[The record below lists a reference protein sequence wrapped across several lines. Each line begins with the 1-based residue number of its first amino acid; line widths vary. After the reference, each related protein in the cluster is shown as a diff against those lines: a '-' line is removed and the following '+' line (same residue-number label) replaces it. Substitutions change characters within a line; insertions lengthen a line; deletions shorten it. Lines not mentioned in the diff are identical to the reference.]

1 MSRGE
6 GRYYASLMQHDRK
19 AQTGKFH
26 LIFVRFTTIIQPE
39 QRTQVMKNMVTILL
53 LGVLMIS
60 GAVSADVDT
69 GLVAYYCFD
78 DASNLGKDCSTNGNN
93 GTVEGSVTASTGF
106 AGGAASFG
114 GYYNSGAIHVPNS
127 SSLQFTGDFS
137 VAHAVKLSGLDGMD
151 GWGNYKSPL
160 NYDAD
165 PPFFLVFIKG
175 EYALSTML
183 TTDIRNESIYYYSSF
198 NPSPGLI
205 EGYSINEW
213 ANIVY
218 VYSNSEHTAKVFING
233 RLVSTHDVSI
243 NITNVNSEDIYI
255 GRNQSYWHPM
265 NGAIDEMRIYNR
277 ALTDAEVL
285 QLAAPNDSADSGSI
299 NVSDVLSSHG
309 ITDIL
314 FNGSDVFV
322 LATVKSPDGVYR
334 VDPDGTRAY
343 KSSLKIVRFNKDS
356 NSYQSVVIGEVWPNG
371 DPTSGHGALYL
382 SGDYL
387 YAFKNSKD
395 DGNGYAQSGSI
406 YKINVSDPAMIS
418 LESESK
424 LFSASNWGWWPV
436 FKSSSVLSHFS
447 FAGYYRY
454 ENTSNLGSVLPSVMQ
469 QEYADAVAAHSQGL
483 VLANEAD
490 TMGASSRPNVIS
502 RIQALMGEQQTTFSL
517 AIKKSGTGSGSV
529 TSKDGKINCG
539 TICAA
544 DFDNGSSVILTATPD
559 TKSGSTFSGWSG
571 ACTNKTGDC
580 TVKMSEAQTVTANF
594 NLLPSYKLSINK
606 SGKGTVTS
614 EPVGINCGTA
624 CSKTFTSGTAVTL
637 TAKADTGA
645 TFTKWT
651 GCTPIAN
658 KPLQCT
664 VTLTS
669 NKVVTAVFGANS
681 IADIKIVSVAI
692 TPTSPAANSIFS
704 AKITVKNQST
714 VTVNGGY
721 LDVWANQPTAQTC
734 GAFGEQWIEIG
745 SLAAGA
751 TKTLTVNL
759 RSSGAGAKTLRAFA
773 DSWCQTPE
781 SNEANNQLTKTY
793 TVK

>member
-1 MSRGE
+1 
-6 GRYYASLMQHDRK
+6 
-19 AQTGKFH
+19 
-26 LIFVRFTTIIQPE
+26 
-39 QRTQVMKNMVTILL
+39 MKNMVTILL

-93 GTVEGSVTASTGF
+93 GTAEGSVTASTGF
-106 AGGAASFG
+106 VGGAASFG
-114 GYYNSGAIHVPNS
+114 GYNNPAAIHVPNS
-127 SSLQFTGDFS
+127 SSLQFTKNATFS
-137 VAHAVKLSGLDGMD
+137 FAVNLAGLDGMD
-151 GWGNYKSPL
+151 
-160 NYDAD
+160 
-165 PPFFLVFIKG
+165 
-175 EYALSTML
+175 
-183 TTDIRNESIYYYSSF
+183 
-198 NPSPGLI
+198 
-205 EGYSINEW
+205 
-213 ANIVY
+213 
-218 VYSNSEHTAKVFING
+218 VYSNYTSNSGVGSVIAKSHDRSGFALITIGNTTKQLYTGVTGVFAWEWGDVCSATTENYEVGKWRVFTYVFSTTNHTVKIYADG
-233 RLVSTHDVSI
+233 DLVTTFDNFTGSFDTSNTQDLYLGKFS
-243 NITNVNSEDIYI
+243 D
-255 GRNQSYWHPM
+255 YWYPL
-265 NGAIDEMRIYNR
+265 NGAIDEVRIYNR

-299 NVSDVLSSHG
+299 NVSEVLSSHG
-309 ITDIL
+309 ITDVL

-406 YKINVSDPAMIS
+406 YKINVSDPVMIS

-454 ENTSNLGSVLPSVMQ
+454 ENTSNLGSVLPNVMQ

-490 TMGASSRPNVIS
+490 TMGTSSRPNVIS

-517 AIKKSGTGSGSV
+517 AIKKSGTGNGSV

-559 TKSGSTFSGWSG
+559 TNSGSTFGGWSG

-721 LDVWANQPTAQTC
+721 LDVWANQPTVQKC
-734 GAFGEQWIEIG
+734 GAFGEQWVDIG
-745 SLAAGA
+745 SLAVGA
-751 TKTLTVNL
+751 TKTLTVSL
-759 RSSGAGAKTLRAFA
+759 RSSGAGVKTLRAFA